1 MSEPALG
8 PIDEFN
14 PASRL
19 RVPAMATDLPLL
31 YSIKGITP
39 GVTTMEEA
47 SSLLSEWHPEAS
59 LRRGRAQLW
68 CVNMSQ
74 ASFTVACSRVEM
86 LWLMFWEETL
96 AAVEGEFPRKD
107 IPDMKAAFAGRF
119 GPGPGVS
126 SWTNGVSTALV
137 EIDEGGR
144 CYFQV
149 THCDLFER
157 YSTKLT
163 SQLAEDRARHL
174 KMVCADI

>member
-1 MSEPALG
+1 
-8 PIDEFN
+8 
-14 PASRL
+14 
-19 RVPAMATDLPLL
+19 MATDLPLP
-31 YSIKGITP
+31 YTIKGITP
-39 GVTTMEEA
+39 GLMSMEEA

-74 ASFTVACSRVEM
+74 ASFTIARSRVEM

-107 IPDMKAAFAGRF
+107 IPDMKAAFAGKF
-119 GPGPGVS
+119 GPGVS
-126 SWTNGVSTALV
+126 SWTNGVSTGLV

-149 THCDLFER
+149 THRGLFER

-163 SQLAEDRARHL
+163 NQLAEDRARHL